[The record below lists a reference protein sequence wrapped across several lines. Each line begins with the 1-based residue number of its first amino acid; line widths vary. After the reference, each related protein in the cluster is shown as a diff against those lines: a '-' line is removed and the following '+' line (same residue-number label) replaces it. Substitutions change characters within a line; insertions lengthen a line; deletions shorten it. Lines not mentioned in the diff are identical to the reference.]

1 MKNAIAGRM
10 NISADGLDHL
20 LKGKATNEIASTVGT
35 ATDLV
40 QDFIDGKA
48 NAGIASVLGLT
59 VKSTQALRA
68 QVGKRGAIGIIVGL
82 CIGRRQ
88 K

>member
-20 LKGKATNEIASTVGT
+20 FKGKATNEIASTVGT

-40 QDFIDGKA
+40 QDFIREGD
-48 NAGIASVLGLT
+48 VL
-59 VKSTQALRA
+59 K
-68 QVGKRGAIGIIVGL
+68 
-82 CIGRRQ
+82 
-88 K
+88 